1 MKIFK
6 NLFRS
11 KEDAIIDN
19 LSILGKNFTNGISK
33 REEFYEWEK
42 NINSINNFK
51 GETIRIEIIKNGF
64 NELFMEYLLKHYP
77 EDKRLIDKYIN
88 RDCIDCIR
96 EGMYVDYLLKTL
108 GNALFI
114 LKFDFQ
120 KYKGFDSSKKDQ
132 RDFLISKIE
141 KYVYLKNNNREF
153 IHIKEYAGTQTF
165 YVKNLECVLHEVFN
179 FIPYKT
185 SEQIEWHLQACNIS
199 SFKLDYDSENIFR
212 KRYRLSLKH
221 GLLIGSL
228 GSGKTSAVQKE
239 IENILK
245 YTNDSVIVID
255 NDGLYRNFCEKYNV
269 EYINL
274 YENPNFFEKD
284 FKDNKILILDIF
296 NNIDIDNPIKLKYA
310 KKALEFAYRKINN
323 QNNTWVYIDEMNEL
337 LTDNYFLEM
346 TNSYSQ
352 LKVIVTV
359 VTTKFTKLD
368 TIDLNFKNIGY
379 IRILRQLKHER
390 KYISDFFEIEPELLE
405 FNDIKKSIAILDN
418 NVFRIT
424 EDNIENQKIEVE
436 KQTIKIRDLKEIMYC
451 ENALLIGETGS
462 LAYPLF
468 RYLMWLE
475 DRNILWVD
483 KESEKIFFELHKDKK
498 PNPSVDFKTVEQF
511 NKDKGINDFKSYSRI
526 YLNEIDNIETVHAA
540 QISIKNKPT
549 TVRTQ
554 NPEYG
559 LFLKEY
565 YDTILI
571 FNPNSENGKKKIIK
585 AFQEHN
591 IELENEVESFNEI
604 NEAII
609 LWRDVISKDIRKN
622 FIIIDIDFDPE
633 FPLNVTI

>member
-6 NLFRS
+6 NLFRQ
-11 KEDAIIDN
+11 KEIDTIIDN
-19 LSILGKNFTNGISK
+19 LSTLGENFTN
-33 REEFYEWEK
+33 
-42 NINSINNFK
+42 
-51 GETIRIEIIKNGF
+51 
-64 NELFMEYLLKHYP
+64 
-77 EDKRLIDKYIN
+77 
-88 RDCIDCIR
+88 
-96 EGMYVDYLLKTL
+96 
-108 GNALFI
+108 
-114 LKFDFQ
+114 
-120 KYKGFDSSKKDQ
+120 
-132 RDFLISKIE
+132 
-141 KYVYLKNNNREF
+141 
-153 IHIKEYAGTQTF
+153 
-165 YVKNLECVLHEVFN
+165 
-179 FIPYKT
+179 
-185 SEQIEWHLQACNIS
+185 
-199 SFKLDYDSENIFR
+199 KLDYDSKNIFR

-255 NDGLYRNFCEKYNV
+255 NDGLYRNFCEKYNG

-346 TNSYSQ
+346 TSSYSQ

-368 TIDLNFKNIGY
+368 TIDLIFKNIGY

-424 EDNIENQKIEVE
+424 EDNIENQKIEVDH
-436 KQTIKIRDLKEIMYC
+436 IKIRDLKSMTDS
-451 ENALLIGETGS
+451 ENFLLIGETGS
-462 LAYPLF
+462 LAYPIF

-475 DRNILWVD
+475 DKNILWVD
-483 KESEKIFFELHKDKK
+483 KESEKIFFDLHKDKK
-498 PNPSVDFKTVEQF
+498 KNPSVDFKLIEQF
-511 NKDKGINDFKSYSRI
+511 KFNNVSDFKNYSRV
-526 YLNEIDNIETVHAA
+526 YLNSAIDNIETLHAA
-540 QISIKNKPT
+540 KISIKNKPT
-549 TVRTQ
+549 TVRFK

-559 LFLKEY
+559 LLLKEN

-571 FNPNSENGKKKIIK
+571 FNPNSENGKKKIIRT
-585 AFQEHN
+585 FQDYKIN
-591 IELENEVESFNEI
+591 IKKEVENFNEI

-609 LWRDVISKDIRKN
+609 LWKDVISKDIRIN
-622 FIIIDIDFDPE
+622 FIRIDMDFDPE
-633 FPLNVTI
+633 FPFNVTK